1 VTLDSRETL
10 PPSLEGRCYLFHVF
24 KRRSPSGD
32 LIDEIPPDRQEP
44 KAGRPKIGLAL
55 GGGAAR
61 GWAHIGVLKSLIANG
76 IVPDVIAGTSMGALI
91 GGVWAAGKL
100 EQLEDWA
107 VAINKRR
114 ILGLMDFRLGGAG
127 LIAGTRLADLLVRN
141 LGDIAI
147 ENLPIRFAA
156 IATETGTGHEIWLT
170 KGNLAQAMRAS
181 YALPGI
187 FSPVKISGRWLI
199 DGALV
204 NPIPVSAARALG
216 ARVVI
221 AVNLNADAFGRG
233 TVIQNHGAVD
243 SDEVAVTVSQD
254 ENNFGSIFRVDRLI
268 RRQFFGDSTSEGPRG
283 ISSVMIDAFN
293 ITQDRIARSRLAG
306 DPPDVMISPK
316 LGSIGLFEFHNAKRA
331 IQLGEEATERAL
343 GELND
348 AVAALL

>member
-1 VTLDSRETL
+1 LL
-10 PPSLEGRCYLFHVF
+10 QVF
-24 KRRSPSGD
+24 TKQRARDNFSD
-32 LIDEIPPDRQEP
+32 LAPADRQEP
-44 KAGRPKIGLAL
+44 KAGRPKIGVAL

-61 GWAHIGVLKSLIANG
+61 GWAHIGVIKSLVANG
-76 IVPDVIAGTSMGALI
+76 IVPDIIAGTSMGALV

-100 EQLEDWA
+100 EQLEEWA
-107 VAINKRR
+107 LGINKRR

-127 LIAGTRLADLLVRN
+127 LIAGSRLADLLVRN
-141 LGDIAI
+141 LSDLAI
-147 ENLPIRFAA
+147 EDLPLRFAA

-170 KGNLAQAMRAS
+170 QGKLSEAMRAS

-187 FSPVKISGRWLI
+187 FSPVKIAGRWLI

-233 TVIQNHGAVD
+233 TVIQNHAMEEV
-243 SDEVAVTVSQD
+243 DEVPVTVAQD
-254 ENNFGSIFRVDRLI
+254 QKRFGSMFRVDRLI
-268 RRQFFGDSTSEGPRG
+268 RRQFFGDAAAQDGPRG

-316 LGSIGLFEFHNAKRA
+316 LGNIGLFEFHNAKRA

-343 GELND
+343 GDLNH
-348 AVAALL
+348 AIAALL

>member
-1 VTLDSRETL
+1 M
-10 PPSLEGRCYLFHVF
+10 
-24 KRRSPSGD
+24 
-32 LIDEIPPDRQEP
+32 
-44 KAGRPKIGLAL
+44 ARPNIGLAL

-61 GWAHIGVLKSLIANG
+61 GWAHIGVIKSLIANG
-76 IVPDVIAGTSMGALI
+76 IVPDVIAGTSMGALV

-100 EQLEDWA
+100 DQLEVWSRG
-107 VAINKRR
+107 INKRR
-114 ILGLMDFRLGGAG
+114 ILSLMDFRLGGAG
-127 LIAGTRLADLLVRN
+127 LIAGGRLADLLARN
-141 LGDIAI
+141 LGSTTI
-147 ENLPIRFAA
+147 EELPVRYAA
-156 IATETGTGHEIWLT
+156 IATEIGSGHEIWLT
-170 KGNLAQAMRAS
+170 QGNLSESMRAS

-187 FSPVKISGRWLI
+187 FSPVKVAGRWLM

-233 TVIQNHGAVD
+233 TVIQNNDV
-243 SDEVAVTVSQD
+243 EEEMETVPVAIATD
-254 ENNFGSIFRVDRLI
+254 RGRFGSMFRVDRLI
-268 RRQFFGDSTSEGPRG
+268 RRQFFGEATHNGPRG

-316 LGSIGLFEFHNAKRA
+316 LGNIGLFEFHTAERA
-331 IQLGEEATERAL
+331 IQLGEEATERAM

-348 AVAALL
+348 AVAALA